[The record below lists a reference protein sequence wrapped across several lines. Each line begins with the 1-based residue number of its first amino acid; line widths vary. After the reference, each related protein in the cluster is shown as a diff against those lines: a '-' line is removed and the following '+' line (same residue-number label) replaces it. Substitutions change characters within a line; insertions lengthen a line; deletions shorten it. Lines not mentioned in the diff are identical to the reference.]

1 MNQNSQIICFGFR
14 PNRSCHDCLKYLN
27 YCIEKRYTNYILDA
41 DIRGYFDNIDHE
53 LIIKGLEMHI
63 GDKRLIRLIRRFL
76 KVGIMENGEHKISEY
91 GTPQRLNSKSGI
103 SKYSNVLWNSTVC
116 REDKK
121 ASKGICRDSE
131 LCR

>member
-27 YCIEKRYTNYILDA
+27 YCIEKKYTNYILDA
-41 DIRGYFDNIDHE
+41 DIQGYFDNIDHE

-91 GTPQRLNSKSGI
+91 GTPQRLNTKSSA
-103 SKYSNVLWNSTVC
+103 SKYSNVLWNNIVC
-116 REDKK
+116 RKDKTAGK
-121 ASKGICRDSE
+121 RICRNSE